1 MVQYGVIDCEGRLQK
16 EMAVPTQAQFARA
29 LKEISKPRGRQ
40 PDFLR
45 AHVRAPGRALTAR
58 RLAQAAGY
66 QNHGGINLRYG
77 LLAQQIGAAL
87 HRRDVH
93 LSLLVDFVR
102 PKSVTNAEWVLVM
115 HPQFAAALKEAGWV

>member
-1 MVQYGVIDCEGRLQK
+1 
-16 EMAVPTQAQFARA
+16 MAVPTQAQFVGA
-29 LKEISKPRGRQ
+29 LRQIPEPGGRQ
-40 PDFLR
+40 RVFLR

-58 RLAQAAGY
+58 HLAQAAGY
-66 QNHGGINLRYG
+66 QNHGGINLQYG

-93 LSLLVDFVR
+93 LSLLVDLVR

>member
-1 MVQYGVIDCEGRLQK
+1 MVQYGVIDCEERLQK
-16 EMAVPTQAQFARA
+16 EMEVPTHAQFAGA
-29 LKEISKPRGRQ
+29 LREIAKPGGRQ
-40 PDFLR
+40 QLFLR
-45 AHVRAPGRALTAR
+45 AHVRARRGLTAR

-93 LSLLVDFVR
+93 LSLLVDFRR
-102 PKSVTNAEWVLVM
+102 PNSDAEWVLVM